1 MLLMALLA
9 WPLLAFG
16 GVYLWAA
23 IPFVLGSALF
33 AVLCPPALGVAAET
47 RWLDRW
53 IVLLVACLAAQLVP
67 LPNAIVAAISEAP
80 TLLALLKLDYHAE
93 AVSGAR
99 PAVAASIDPR
109 STLWATSIAIAAV
122 LVFLSARR
130 LFGGGEL
137 RATVRA
143 IAWMGL
149 IMASVALLQQATS
162 RRLIY
167 WWWTPLDE
175 GADPFGPFVNR
186 NHAGT
191 YLIMAI
197 PTTFGYL
204 IARLEANRSADGVIR
219 SLRGIVQVFD
229 RRAALLLLSGSIMT
243 LAAIVSS
250 SRSALLGLGGALVL
264 VWGLAR
270 RELDRQR
277 RRWLTAYAVVVALA
291 VLAWTNIEAI
301 IHRFDQ
307 AVTGSSG
314 RLEIWRET
322 MPLVGDFWLTGTGAG
337 TYSLAMRVYQ
347 QADRTV
353 SFNQAHN
360 HYLQVIA
367 EGGLLLAVPTLLA
380 LIAFARLARMRIAS
394 EHHSVYW
401 IRVGALGGLLAV
413 AVQSLWETG
422 LRMPANAV
430 LAAVLAAI
438 VVHTPKRGRRDADE

>member
-1 MLLMALLA
+1 MLTALLA
-9 WPLLAFG
+9 WPLFAFG
-16 GVYLWAA
+16 GVYLWTA
-23 IPFVLGSALF
+23 IPVVVGAALF
-33 AVLCPPALGVAAET
+33 AVLCPPTLCVPPEA
-47 RWLDRW
+47 RWLDRGLV
-53 IVLLVACLAAQLVP
+53 VLIAGLIAQLVP
-67 LPNAIVAAISEAP
+67 LPNAILAAVSPQTP

-99 PAVAASIDPR
+99 PVVAASLDPW
-109 STLWATSIAIAAV
+109 STLWAGAIAVAAV
-122 LVFLSARR
+122 LVFLSTRR
-130 LFGGGEL
+130 LFAAGGL

-149 IMASVALLQQATS
+149 IMASIALLQQATS

-167 WWWTPLDE
+167 WWWTPIDE
-175 GADPFGPFVNR
+175 GGEPFGAFVNR
-186 NHAGT
+186 NHFGT
-191 YLIMAI
+191 YVIMAI
-197 PTTFGYL
+197 PATLGYL
-204 IARLEANRSADGVIR
+204 IARLEANRSANGVFR
-219 SLRGIVQVFD
+219 SLGGIVRVFD
-229 RRAALLLLSGSIMT
+229 RRAALLLASGSMMT
-243 LAAIVSS
+243 LAAVVCL
-250 SRSALLGLGGALVL
+250 SRSALVGLGVALVV

-270 RELDRQR
+270 RDLDRQR
-277 RRWLTAYAVVVALA
+277 RRWLTAYGFVFALA
-291 VLAWTNIEAI
+291 VLAWSNIEAI

-307 AVTGSSG
+307 AATGASG

-322 MPLVGDFWLTGTGAG
+322 IPIVRDFWLTGTGAG
-337 TYSLAMRVYQ
+337 TYALAMRVYQ

-367 EGGLLLAVPTLLA
+367 EGGLLLMVPTVLA
-380 LIAFARLARMRIAS
+380 LIGFATLARTRVTN
-394 EHHSVYW
+394 EHHAVYW

-438 VVHTPKRGRRDADE
+438 VVHAPRQP